1 MRVKECGEFG
11 FIDSI
16 KEDTIVDPS
25 TVTVGIGDDC
35 AVYSAEPNREQLIT
49 TDMMVAGIHF
59 SPKTTKPF
67 DVGYRLGAAN
77 ISDIA
82 AMGGTPRQAVIAVA
96 LPDDMTVEYMHRL
109 FDGLK
114 SVCHKYG
121 VNLIGG
127 DTVKTDGSLVLS
139 VTVIGDVPT
148 GKALLR
154 SGAKPGDLVAVTG
167 PVGSSAV
174 GLGALLAGV
183 DGYEV
188 AKAIHKRPEPQVAWG
203 LRLRHAG
210 AHSAN
215 DISDGLASEL
225 NEIAKASGVVI
236 TIQAENIPLLDETRQ
251 WAKETN
257 KDPLSFAY
265 FGGEDFQLV
274 TTVPAKA
281 FQRGDLTGLHVIGH
295 VTAGDEPVVYVETGE
310 GFKTKLPAKGYNHF
324 TEDKATD
331 GKATALKTATTATAS
346 TATKQK
352 EDSHE

>member
-1 MRVKECGEFG
+1 MRIREYGEFG

-35 AVYSAEPNREQLIT
+35 AVYRTAPKSEQLIT

-59 SPKTTKPF
+59 SPKTTEPF

-82 AMGGTPRQAVIAVA
+82 AMGGRPRQAVIAVA
-96 LPDDMTVEYMHRL
+96 LPDTITVEYMHRL

-114 SVCHKYG
+114 SVCRKYS

-127 DTVKTDGSLVLS
+127 DTVKTEGPLVLS
-139 VTVIGDVPT
+139 VTIIGEVPC
-148 GKALLR
+148 GQALLR
-154 SGAKPGDLVAVTG
+154 SGAKPGDVVVLTG

-174 GLGALLAGV
+174 GLGTLLASAN
-183 DGYEV
+183 GYEAV
-188 AKAIHKRPEPQVAWG
+188 KTVHKRPEPQVAWG
-203 LRLRHAG
+203 LRLRQAG

-225 NEIAKASGVVI
+225 NEIAKASGVTI
-236 TIQAENIPLLDETRQ
+236 TILAEKIPVLDETRQ
-251 WAKETN
+251 WAKEIG
-257 KDPLSFAY
+257 KDPLDFAY

-274 TTVPAKA
+274 ATVPVEA
-281 FQRGDLTGLHVIGH
+281 FQNGDLDGLHIIGH
-295 VTAGDEPVVYVETGE
+295 VAAGVEPAVYVENEKGIT
-310 GFKTKLPAKGYNHF
+310 TKLPAKGYNHF
-324 TEDKATD
+324 TEDDGLTMKTSATNLV
-331 GKATALKTATTATAS
+331 TKTVS
-346 TATKQK
+346 EQM

>member
-1 MRVKECGEFG
+1 MRVRECGEFG

-25 TVTVGIGDDC
+25 TVTIGIGDDC
-35 AVYSAEPNREQLIT
+35 AVYSAAPTSEQLIT
-49 TDMMVAGIHF
+49 TDMMVADIHF
-59 SPKTTKPF
+59 SPKTTEPF
-67 DVGYRLGAAN
+67 DIGYRLGAAN

-114 SVCHKYG
+114 SVCRKYG

-127 DTVKTDGSLVLS
+127 DTVKTNGPLVLS
-139 VTVIGDVPT
+139 VTIVGEVPR

-154 SGAKPGDLVAVTG
+154 SGAKPGDVVALTG

-174 GLGALLAGV
+174 GLSALLDGV
-183 DGYEV
+183 DGYEI
-188 AKAIHKRPEPQVAWG
+188 AKTIHKRPEPQVDWG
-203 LRLRHAG
+203 LRLRRAG

-225 NEIAKASGVVI
+225 HEIAKASGVVI
-236 TIQAENIPLLDETRQ
+236 TIQAEKIPLLDETRQ
-251 WAKETN
+251 WAKETGS
-257 KDPLSFAY
+257 DPLSFAY

-274 TTVPAKA
+274 TTLPVKA
-281 FQRGDLTGLHVIGH
+281 LQNSDLQGLHVIGQ
-295 VTAGDEPVVYVETGE
+295 VTAGAEPTVYVETGD

-324 TEDKATD
+324 TASKDAGLKKASRTD
-331 GKATALKTATTATAS
+331 LAAKTSVKKA
-346 TATKQK
+346 
-352 EDSHE
+352 EDSDE